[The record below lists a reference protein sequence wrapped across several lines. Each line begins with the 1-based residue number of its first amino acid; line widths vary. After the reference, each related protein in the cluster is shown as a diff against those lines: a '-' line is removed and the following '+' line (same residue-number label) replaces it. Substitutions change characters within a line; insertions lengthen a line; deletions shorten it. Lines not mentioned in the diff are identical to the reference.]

1 MGVWAA
7 AGKLW
12 RYVRRLPPP
21 NPESHLQPSCRD
33 AGAIRPEFNERGI
46 RPAPPCASMRAPI
59 ERLGQPPLSAFN
71 RLLTNLMN
79 RQIAEWLWRVAIICA
94 LGWIGWELHQIHL
107 ELLQPVDEATTAASP
122 DGLQD
127 SLDDLSAQVATLN
140 EKVDAIMIAMMQL
153 KR

>member
-1 MGVWAA
+1 
-7 AGKLW
+7 
-12 RYVRRLPPP
+12 
-21 NPESHLQPSCRD
+21 
-33 AGAIRPEFNERGI
+33 
-46 RPAPPCASMRAPI
+46 MRAPI

-79 RQIAEWLWRVAIICA
+79 RQIAEWLWRDAIICA
-94 LGWIGWELHQIHL
+94 LGWIGWELHQIRM

-140 EKVDAIMIAMMQL
+140 EKIDAMMIAMMQL

>member
-46 RPAPPCASMRAPI
+46 RPAPACASMRALI
-59 ERLGQPPLSAFN
+59 ERLGQPPVSAFN
-71 RLLTNLMN
+71 RLFTNLMN
-79 RQIAEWLWRVAIICA
+79 RQIADWLWRVAIISA
-94 LGWIGWELHQIHL
+94 LGWIGWELHQIRM

-140 EKVDAIMIAMMQL
+140 ENIDAMMIAMMQL